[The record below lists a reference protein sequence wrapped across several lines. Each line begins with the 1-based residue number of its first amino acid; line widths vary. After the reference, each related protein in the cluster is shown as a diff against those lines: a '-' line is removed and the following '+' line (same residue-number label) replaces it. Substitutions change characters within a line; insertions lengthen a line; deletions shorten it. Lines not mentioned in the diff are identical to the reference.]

1 MLTSMYE
8 CELVNSS
15 SETTLFNNLTR
26 SSLCVS
32 MRLALNNPVRRLVA
46 HSDTI
51 AITSDNRMSLTGCKG
66 LGIVS
71 VKSNRL
77 MNLLFNNLVG
87 SV

>member
-1 MLTSMYE
+1 MT
-8 CELVNSS
+8 
-15 SETTLFNNLTR
+15 
-26 SSLCVS
+26 
-32 MRLALNNPVRRLVA
+32 LALNNPARRLVA
-46 HSDTI
+46 HSDKT
-51 AITSDNRMSLTGCKG
+51 AITSGNRMSLTGDNG